1 MGGMTESSLDRR
13 PLAAPAAGRY
23 RIDPDRSA
31 VSFATRHLFGLAP
44 VHGTF
49 ALRDGIIDIARPL
62 EASRVEA
69 RVAVSSF
76 RTGNP
81 ARDAAVLSARLLEAA
96 AYPTIAFTGTA
107 LTEEQ
112 ALTEGDRQWRVR
124 GDLEVRGVSRPL
136 EAAIGAVSAD
146 GPVLTAAARLTVDRY
161 AFGITGYRG
170 LAARRLVV
178 DLRLV
183 AVKDPS

>member
-81 ARDAAVLSARLLEAA
+81 ARDAAVLSARLLDAA
-96 AYPTIAFTGTA
+96 AYPTIAFTATA

-112 ALTEGDRQWRVR
+112 ALIEEQALAEGDRQWRVR

-136 EAAIGAVSAD
+136 VSAD